1 MKTKLAVASLLL
13 LGIALIGCGTSSK
26 SGGNINGTWSATLM
40 DTNSTQAFAFN
51 TSIAESTN
59 GSLSISNFHY
69 STNSPCFVSGESE
82 SGSFSLAGNFN
93 GNVAGKFG
101 MNVQS
106 GSPGGNN
113 LTLSG
118 TVTGNTIT
126 GTWSSAGS
134 SGCTGNGT
142 FTMNRM

>member
-1 MKTKLAVASLLL
+1 MKIMLASLLVW
-13 LGIALIGCGTSSK
+13 GIALIGCGTSSK
-26 SGGNINGTWSATLM
+26 NGGNINGNWTATLM
-40 DTNSTQAFAFN
+40 DTQNTQVFAFK
-51 TSIAESTN
+51 TSIVESTN
-59 GSLSISNFHY
+59 GSLSISNFGFN
-69 STNSPCFVSGESE
+69 TNSPCFVSGETE
-82 SGSFSLAGNFN
+82 SGSFSLSGDFN

-118 TVTGNTIT
+118 TAAGSTIT
-126 GTWSSAGS
+126 GTWSLTGS

-142 FTMNRM
+142 FTMSRM

>member
-1 MKTKLAVASLLL
+1 MKTKLAVASLLI
-13 LGIALIGCGTSSK
+13 LGMALIGCGTSSK
-26 SGGNINGTWSATLM
+26 SGGNINGTWTATLM

-59 GSLSISNFHY
+59 GSLSISNFHF

-82 SGSFSLAGNFN
+82 SGSFSLAGDFN

-106 GSPGGNN
+106 GSPGGNT

-118 TVTGNTIT
+118 AVSGNTIT
-126 GTWSSAGS
+126 GTWSITGS

>member
-13 LGIALIGCGTSSK
+13 LGMALIGCGTSSK
-26 SGGNINGTWSATLM
+26 NGGNINGNWSATLM

-59 GSLSISNFHY
+59 GSLSISNFHF
-69 STNSPCFVSGESE
+69 STNSACFVSGESE
-82 SGSFSLAGNFN
+82 SGSFSLTGDFN

-106 GSPGGNN
+106 GSPGGNA

-118 TVTGNTIT
+118 AVSGNTIT
-126 GTWSSAGS
+126 GTWSITGS

-142 FTMNRM
+142 FTMNR